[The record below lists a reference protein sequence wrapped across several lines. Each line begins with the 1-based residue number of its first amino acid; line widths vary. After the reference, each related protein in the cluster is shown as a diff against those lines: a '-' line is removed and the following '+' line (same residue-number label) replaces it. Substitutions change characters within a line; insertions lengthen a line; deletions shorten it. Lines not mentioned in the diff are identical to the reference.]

1 MHREEG
7 PVQEQEGLEKVQED
21 LREVLSCGRLARNLS
36 ARCAQLYSGRDNRDT
51 SVTL

>member
-21 LREVLSCGRLARNLS
+21 LREVLSCGCLARNLS
-36 ARCAQLYSGRDNRDT
+36 VRHARSYIVAGMSKVFRRG
-51 SVTL
+51 